1 MTGGRIH
8 LESLDRK
15 ILHWILQ
22 QAADAEDT
30 QANLHLSGAFSNETN
45 EETIAKWKGPLRL
58 TFLNQTSGFNAYHF
72 YFLF

>member
-45 EETIAKWKGPLRL
+45 EETIAK
-58 TFLNQTSGFNAYHF
+58 
-72 YFLF
+72 